1 MAPNFYRYFQLSNG
15 ARLMAHGSL
24 RRSLS
29 LLLVVSLLAPGLASA
44 QPPPIGAQPP
54 PPSGTTMRPVQQARP
69 AAPAPPRGT
78 TPGPDY
84 RLGPGDV
91 LDVQI
96 AGRLDI
102 VRQQVVVG
110 FVGAINAPPLGAIP
124 VGGVTLLEA
133 HRRVAARA
141 REVFRYA
148 EATITVVT
156 PRTFEVVV
164 SGEVERPGAL
174 AETALRRVHD
184 VVLDAGGI
192 TARGSTRRVL
202 VTRRGV
208 ETTVDLLAFQLRG
221 DLTQN
226 PAVEEGVKIH
236 VPPRAGTVTLTGAVR
251 RPGEYELGA
260 SRSLRSLLDLAG
272 GVIPPAADNEAR
284 LTRLGDDGRRTTA
297 PFAMRAALAP
307 AADFV
312 LQPGDALFVPPATT
326 LQDLV
331 EVRGAFNGTPE
342 STKMQVAGKA
352 TILQRLELAQ
362 GDRVRDVVTR
372 AGGAAVYADLRLAL
386 VERSGASGPRQR
398 IPIDL
403 YRMLVEKDDVPNILL
418 QNGDVFLLPI
428 AEDKVFILGE
438 VKTPGGQDFR
448 PDLSAREYV
457 ALAGGATTRG
467 RLDNTVVTFRNGR
480 TYAMADAPPLE
491 PGSVVTVPEVA
502 VKLWE
507 DNKSILS
514 AISTLAS
521 SHTRRFFI
529 FHTPYYR
536 SKKKGYWEG
545 CT

>member
-1 MAPNFYRYFQLSNG
+1 LTPQFPKRDNALISTGIFG
-15 ARLMAHGSL
+15 HLMKHGSL

-29 LLLVVSLLAPGLASA
+29 LFLVVSLLAPGLGTA
-44 QPPPIGAQPP
+44 QPSPIGAQPA
-54 PPSGTTMRPVQQARP
+54 PPSGTTMRPVQQAAPP
-69 AAPAPPRGT
+69 AASAPVRGT
-78 TPGPDY
+78 MPGPDY

-96 AGRLDI
+96 AGRLEV
-102 VRQQVVVG
+102 VRQQVVVD
-110 FVGAINAPPLGAIP
+110 FEGAINAPPLGAIP

-141 REVFRYA
+141 REVFRFA

-174 AETALRRVHD
+174 PVTALRRVHD

-208 ETTVDLLAFQLRG
+208 ETAVDLLAFQLRG

-236 VPPRAGTVTLTGAVR
+236 VPSRAGTVTLTGAVR

-260 SRSLRSLLDLAG
+260 TPSLRSLLELAG

-284 LTRLGDDGRRTTA
+284 LTRLGGDGRKTTA
-297 PFAMRAALAP
+297 PLDMRAALAP
-307 AADFV
+307 PADFI
-312 LQPGDALFVPPATT
+312 LQPGDALYVPPAST
-326 LQDLV
+326 LQDLI

-372 AGGAAVYADLRLAL
+372 AGGAATYADLRLAL
-386 VERSGASGPRQR
+386 IERSGATGPRQR

-418 QNGDVFLLPI
+418 QNGDVVVLPI

-448 PDLSAREYV
+448 PDLSARDYV
-457 ALAGGATTRG
+457 ALAGGASTRG
-467 RLDNTVVTFRNGR
+467 RLDNTVVTFRNGK

-502 VKLWE
+502 VKWWQ
-507 DNKSILS
+507 DYVTILS
-514 AISTLAS
+514 TIATLA
-521 SHTRRFFI
+521 TAYTGLYFI
-529 FHTPYYR
+529 FH
-536 SKKKGYWEG
+536 GQAN
-545 CT
+545 

>member
-1 MAPNFYRYFQLSNG
+1 LTPQFPKRDNALISTGIFG
-15 ARLMAHGSL
+15 HLMKHGSL

-29 LLLVVSLLAPGLASA
+29 LFLVVSLLAPGLGTA
-44 QPPPIGAQPP
+44 QPSPIGAQPA
-54 PPSGTTMRPVQQARP
+54 PPSGTTMRPVQQA
-69 AAPAPPRGT
+69 APPATSAPVRGT
-78 TPGPDY
+78 MPGPDY

-96 AGRLDI
+96 AGRLEV
-102 VRQQVVVG
+102 VRQQVVVD
-110 FVGAINAPPLGAIP
+110 FEGAINAPPLGAIP

-141 REVFRYA
+141 REVFRFA

-174 AETALRRVHD
+174 PVTALRRVHD

-208 ETTVDLLAFQLRG
+208 ETAVDLLAFQLRG

-236 VPPRAGTVTLTGAVR
+236 VPSRAGTVTLTGAVR

-260 SRSLRSLLDLAG
+260 TPSLRSLLELAG

-284 LTRLGDDGRRTTA
+284 LTRLGGDGRKTTA
-297 PFAMRAALAP
+297 PLDMRAALAP
-307 AADFV
+307 PADFI
-312 LQPGDALFVPPATT
+312 LQPGDALYVPPAST
-326 LQDLV
+326 LQDLI

-372 AGGAAVYADLRLAL
+372 AGGAATYADLRLAL
-386 VERSGASGPRQR
+386 IERSGATGPRQR

-418 QNGDVFLLPI
+418 QNGDVVVLPI

-448 PDLSAREYV
+448 PDLSARDYV
-457 ALAGGATTRG
+457 ALAGGASTRG
-467 RLDNTVVTFRNGR
+467 RLDNTVVTFRNGK

-502 VKLWE
+502 VKWWQ
-507 DNKSILS
+507 DYVTILS
-514 AISTLAS
+514 TIATLA
-521 SHTRRFFI
+521 TAYTGLYFI
-529 FHTPYYR
+529 FH
-536 SKKKGYWEG
+536 GQAN
-545 CT
+545 

>member
-1 MAPNFYRYFQLSNG
+1 MK
-15 ARLMAHGSL
+15 HGSL

-29 LLLVVSLLAPGLASA
+29 LFLVVSLLAPGLGTA
-44 QPPPIGAQPP
+44 QPSPIGAQPA
-54 PPSGTTMRPVQQARP
+54 PPSGTTMRPVQQAAPP
-69 AAPAPPRGT
+69 AASAPVRGT
-78 TPGPDY
+78 MPGPDY

-96 AGRLDI
+96 AGRLEV
-102 VRQQVVVG
+102 VRQQVVVD
-110 FVGAINAPPLGAIP
+110 FEGAINAPPLGAIP

-141 REVFRYA
+141 REVFRFA

-174 AETALRRVHD
+174 PVTALRRVHD

-208 ETTVDLLAFQLRG
+208 ETAVDLLAFQLRG

-236 VPPRAGTVTLTGAVR
+236 VPSRAGTVTLTGAVR

-260 SRSLRSLLDLAG
+260 TPSLRSLLELAG

-284 LTRLGDDGRRTTA
+284 LTRLGGDGRKTTA
-297 PFAMRAALAP
+297 PLDMRAALAP
-307 AADFV
+307 PADFI
-312 LQPGDALFVPPATT
+312 LQPGDALYVPPAST
-326 LQDLV
+326 LQDLI

-372 AGGAAVYADLRLAL
+372 AGGAATYADLRLAL
-386 VERSGASGPRQR
+386 IERSGATGPRQR

-418 QNGDVFLLPI
+418 QNGDVVVLPI

-448 PDLSAREYV
+448 PDLSARDYV
-457 ALAGGATTRG
+457 ALAGGASTRG
-467 RLDNTVVTFRNGR
+467 RLDNTVVTFRNGK

-502 VKLWE
+502 VKWWQ
-507 DNKSILS
+507 DYVTILS
-514 AISTLAS
+514 TIATLA
-521 SHTRRFFI
+521 TAYTGLYFI
-529 FHTPYYR
+529 FH
-536 SKKKGYWEG
+536 GQAN
-545 CT
+545 